1 VLAGVIHPQSG
12 RVTVDRSLRLAPL
25 LELGIGF
32 QPELTGRENCF
43 LAGSLMGLSR
53 EEVRSKLE
61 SIFAFAELQDVI
73 DEPVK
78 TYSSGMYARL
88 AFALAT
94 EIDPQ
99 VLLLDEILGVG
110 DIFFMRKSVARMQ
123 KLLRRGTTTVMV
135 SHNLDFLVTQ
145 CSRLIWLDRGRIR
158 MDGNPREVA
167 AAYRQAGTEL
177 AA

>member
-1 VLAGVIHPQSG
+1 MLCGVIQPQSG
-12 RVTVDRSLRLAPL
+12 RVVVDDSLRLVPL

-32 QPELTGRENCF
+32 QPDLTGRENCF
-43 LAGSLMGLSR
+43 LAGSLMGLSQAEIR
-53 EEVRSKLE
+53 DRLDG
-61 SIFAFAELQDVI
+61 IFAFAELQEVV

-94 EIDPQ
+94 EIEPE

-123 KLLRRGTTTVMV
+123 KLMRRGATTVMV
-135 SHNLDFLVTQ
+135 SHNLDFLITQ
-145 CSRLIWLDRGRIR
+145 CSRLVWLDHGRIR
-158 MDGNPREVA
+158 MDGDPREVGR
-167 AAYRQAGTEL
+167 AYRQAG
-177 AA
+177 ARSDA